1 MNNIESKKKS
11 IVVIG
16 AGKTGRGFVARLL
29 AEAGMKMCFVDINE
43 KLVSELN
50 IRVDKGTGYTVHFFG
65 NVRPPQKIENYRAYT
80 WDDVCF
86 DDCDVV
92 FVSVGG
98 LNLTDVGKKL
108 KEKLPRDRRIVV
120 IVCENAVEPAKALYE
135 AIGFENVKV
144 TEATVFCT
152 TIEDKENSLDINSEN
167 YPYLQYDADRLDG
180 QESGVASIKPVAN
193 FEHFLTRKLFTYN
206 AASCVIAYLG
216 FIKGYRV
223 YSEAAADKQ
232 ILELLDQNYAVTNIV
247 MCKAFGYEEK
257 DQEEFAHLSRE
268 KFTSVAIKDTVA
280 RNAREPQRKL
290 GSNERIIGPMKMI
303 YKYGL
308 SPDVLMMTAA
318 AALLYKE
325 DGDTEW
331 NRIRTENTPQQ
342 ILKKICCL
350 GEEDH
355 VLTEGIMRYYEDL
368 SQNRGILWGQNT

>member
-1 MNNIESKKKS
+1 MNNIVCKKNNN
-11 IVVIG
+11 VAVIG

-29 AEAGMKMCFVDINE
+29 AEAGMKICFVDTNE

-50 IRVDKGTGYTVHFFG
+50 ICADEGTGYSVHFFG
-65 NVRPPQKIENYRAYT
+65 NVRPSQKIENYRAYS
-80 WDDVCF
+80 WDNICF
-86 DDCDVV
+86 DDCDVI

-108 KEKLPRDRRIVV
+108 NEKLPRDRRIVV
-120 IVCENAVEPAKALYE
+120 IVCENAVEPAKTLYE
-135 AIGFENVKV
+135 AIGYENVKV

-152 TIEDKENSLDINSEN
+152 TIEDKENGLDINSEN

-193 FEHFLTRKLFTYN
+193 FENFLTRKLFTYN

-216 FIKGYRV
+216 FIKGYKV

-232 ILELLDQNYAVTNIV
+232 ILELLDQNYAVTNAV

-257 DQEEFAHLSRE
+257 DQQEFARLSRE
-268 KFTSVAIKDTVA
+268 KFTSTAIKDTVA

-290 GSNERIIGPMKMI
+290 GPDERIIGPMKMI

-308 SPDVLMMTAA
+308 SPDVLMMTTA

-325 DGDTEW
+325 EGNTEW

-342 ILKKICCL
+342 ILDKICCL
-350 GEEDH
+350 GEEDRI
-355 VLTEGIMRYYEDL
+355 LNEGIMKHYDDL
-368 SQNRGILWGQNT
+368 VQNRGVLWG